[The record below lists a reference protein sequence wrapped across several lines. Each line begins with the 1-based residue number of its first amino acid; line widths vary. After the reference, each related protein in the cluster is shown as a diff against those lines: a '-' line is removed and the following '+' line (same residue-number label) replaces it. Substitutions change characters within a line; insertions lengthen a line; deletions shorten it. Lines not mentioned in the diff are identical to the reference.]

1 MDIPNQAVIDTVSK
15 IFAYICIIQTV
26 SAFILNPLVLI
37 ICVKSKRLRLTSTFK
52 ILAVSAINDM
62 LVCLAWN
69 QEGFTTTIFN
79 YVTSYENLFYCRWI
93 SVFLQYT
100 TFNIQSWIL
109 LSISVDRLLSMVVKR
124 WSKFHCSDYRP
135 YIYSIS
141 LCVFMAAVNF
151 HEVFTSG
158 YSYYDN
164 DTQSEVVICY
174 ASDPNY
180 NYDWYVFAAQVSYL
194 IFFTF

>member
-1 MDIPNQAVIDTVSK
+1 MDTPNQTVIDTVAK
-15 IFAYICIIQTV
+15 IFAYVCITETV
-26 SAFILNPLVLI
+26 TAILLNPLVLI
-37 ICVKSKRLRLTSTFK
+37 ICLKSKRLRSTSTFK
-52 ILAVSAINDM
+52 ILAVSAVNDM
-62 LVCLAWN
+62 LVCLPWN
-69 QEGFTTTIFN
+69 QENFCNTILN
-79 YVTSYENLFYCRWI
+79 YYLSYQVLFVCRWI

-124 WSKFHCSDYRP
+124 WSKFHFSGYRP
-135 YIYSIS
+135 YIYSVS

-174 ASDPNY
+174 ASDPSY
-180 NYDWYVFAAQVSYL
+180 NYDWYVFAAQVS
-194 IFFTF
+194 